1 MGYAWAGEVTGSANY
16 PSDQTL
22 FLASFL
28 AQWVPTVK
36 MERKLL
42 KSSLELHI
50 WSGLSLLVFAK
61 KKNLHKRLTNST
73 FHHCLLYFWKASAS
87 YCPQIADV
95 QFKRIFML
103 HWYTLHYLYILC
115 TVNFSYVLDLGT
127 WSLYLS
133 HKLDDFFN
141 RTIFTISMHCCTSIY
156 TYTAFEMP
164 KIRIYSTILSGW
176 RNQNPLSI
184 CLPYVFWLATKKK
197 NLYPFKMLQ
206 TI

>member
-1 MGYAWAGEVTGSANY
+1 
-16 PSDQTL
+16 
-22 FLASFL
+22 
-28 AQWVPTVK
+28 

-61 KKNLHKRLTNST
+61 KKKSSQKIDKFNFSPLSFIFLN
-73 FHHCLLYFWKASAS
+73 ASAS

-95 QFKRIFML
+95 HFKRIFML
-103 HWYTLHYLYILC
+103 HWYTLHYLYNILC
-115 TVNFSYVLDLGT
+115 TVNFSYVLNLGT

-164 KIRIYSTILSGW
+164 KIRIYSTILSG
-176 RNQNPLSI
+176 
-184 CLPYVFWLATKKK
+184 
-197 NLYPFKMLQ
+197 
-206 TI
+206 